1 MYDFL
6 FGKIYPVVSDLALLI
21 FLFDL
26 IIALP
31 ISFFRKA
38 RVLSGN
44 TILYSSWVF
53 GLQLWLSGLMLTWQ
67 IWGLGVALLG
77 ILFLGVGVVPI
88 AMLATLFNGKWFE
101 LLQLILSLVLVFGSR
116 LLGAYIVSKSIKHE
130 TIYSQSNP

>member
-6 FGKIYPVVSDLALLI
+6 FGKIYPVVSDIALLI

-88 AMLATLFNGKWFE
+88 AMLATLFNGKWIE
-101 LLQLILSLVLVFGSR
+101 LLQLILSIVLVFGSR

-130 TIYSQSNP
+130 TIYSQ

>member
-6 FGKIYPVVSDLALLI
+6 FGKTYPVVSDIALLI

-101 LLQLILSLVLVFGSR
+101 LLQLILSIVLVFGSR

>member
-1 MYDFL
+1 MYDFV
-6 FGKIYPVVSDLALLI
+6 FGKIYPLVSDIALLV

-53 GLQLWLSGLMLTWQ
+53 GLQLWLSGLMLTLQ
-67 IWGLGVALLG
+67 IWGLGAAIFGL
-77 ILFLGVGVVPI
+77 LFLGVGVVPI
-88 AMLATLFNGKWFE
+88 AMIATLLNGKWAE
-101 LLQLILSLVLVFGSR
+101 LLQLALSLILVFGSR
-116 LLGAYIVSKSIKHE
+116 FLGIYIASKSIKHE
-130 TIYSQSNP
+130 TTYSQSNP

>member
-6 FGKIYPVVSDLALLI
+6 FGKIYPVVSDIALLI

-88 AMLATLFNGKWFE
+88 AMLATLFNGKLIE
-101 LLQLILSLVLVFGSR
+101 LLQLILSIVLVFGFR

-130 TIYSQSNP
+130 IIYSQSNP